1 MGIIIEE
8 SGMKFGEYEENQVF
22 QIETSE
28 QYTKSLRQNGIKS
41 CEFILQRG
49 KKLFFIEAKS
59 SCPRH
64 VRENMT
70 DTDRQE
76 KQGKYQAFIQEIVAK
91 MKHSLTLYGN
101 ILLQR
106 YTQENLPEEMS
117 DTNLSNVQIYLI
129 LVIKLKNGNWKPEPE
144 LQDDLRNCLR
154 DELRIWKIRYLVVMN
169 EETARKK
176 NFII

>member
-1 MGIIIEE
+1 
-8 SGMKFGEYEENQVF
+8 
-22 QIETSE
+22 
-28 QYTKSLRQNGIKS
+28 
-41 CEFILQRG
+41 
-49 KKLFFIEAKS
+49 
-59 SCPRH
+59 
-64 VRENMT
+64 
-70 DTDRQE
+70 E

-154 DELRIWKIRYLVVMN
+154 DELRIWKIRSLVVMN